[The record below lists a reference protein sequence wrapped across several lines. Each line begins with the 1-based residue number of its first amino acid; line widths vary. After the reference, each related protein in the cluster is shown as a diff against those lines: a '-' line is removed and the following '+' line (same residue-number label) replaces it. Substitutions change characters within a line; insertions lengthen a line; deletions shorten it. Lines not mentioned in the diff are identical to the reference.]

1 MQPRLAPAAVLLLG
15 ALAIGCRAPAP
26 DPYAAYRQTRVEEVP
41 GSFDWQLVPVDP
53 DFRATI
59 APEVAYER
67 VYAAGERPDVIVVLA
82 QVYNAVDDGS
92 GPPAWVFVTPHTCF
106 ATAKGDLVSPGR
118 TGDGCVDENLYVQ
131 GVDAT
136 TGEALGGFSAYEHPV
151 GWLPA
156 RAGQPPVVVAAT
168 QEGSTRLH

>member
-1 MQPRLAPAAVLLLG
+1 MRTRLALVAVSLA
-15 ALAIGCRAPAP
+15 ALAIACRAHPA

-59 APEVAYER
+59 SPGAAYER
-67 VYAAGERPDVIVVLA
+67 IFAAGRRPDVIAILTR
-82 QVYNAVDDGS
+82 VYNAVNDSS

-118 TGDGCVDENLYVQ
+118 SGDGCVDENLYVQ

-136 TGEALGGFSAYEHPV
+136 NGESLGGFSAYEYPV
-151 GWLPA
+151 GWQPA
-156 RAGQPPVVVAAT
+156 RAGRPPVIVVTT
-168 QEGSTRLH
+168 QDGSTRLH